1 MVRIRNAKE
10 KDLDQVNLVLE
21 KNDQIGDVK
30 PYHIKEIIVA
40 VDEGEVVGCGMLK
53 EHKDTVEIQK
63 ISVLP
68 DHQGKGIGKDIVLKL
83 LHKARGRSCWLLCVD
98 SLDFWE
104 FFGFYAVTEEDE
116 PAWILAQC
124 EECNRKEDCNRT
136 VMVRDVEEL

>member
-1 MVRIRNAKE
+1 MTRIRDAKE
-10 KDLDQVNLVLE
+10 KDLDQINLVLE

-30 PYHIKEIIVA
+30 EYDIKHFMVA

-68 DHQGKGIGKDIVLKL
+68 KSQGQGIGKDIVLRL
-83 LHKARGRSCWLLCVD
+83 LNKAEGKSCWLLCVD
-98 SLDFWE
+98 STDFWE

-124 EECNRKEDCNRT
+124 EECNRKDECKRT
-136 VMVRDVEEL
+136 VMIRDVE